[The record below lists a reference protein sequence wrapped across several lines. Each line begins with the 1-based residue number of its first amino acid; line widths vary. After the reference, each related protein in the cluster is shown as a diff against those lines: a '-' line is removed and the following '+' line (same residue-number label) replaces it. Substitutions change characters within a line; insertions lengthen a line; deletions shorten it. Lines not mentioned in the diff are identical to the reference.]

1 MLAKS
6 YKRVGGLE
14 PPQREQST
22 SLILESGA
30 LKERGLTSPRKR
42 AGELE
47 LHQVPDGGWQ
57 PPEGGLENLS
67 FTKHRKGVWSLQVSQ
82 GGWGT

>member
-22 SLILESGA
+22 SLILESGVLDKGGGSQA
-30 LKERGLTSPRKR
+30 PENGL
-42 AGELE
+42 G
-47 LHQVPDGGWQ
+47 
-57 PPEGGLENLS
+57 NLS
-67 FTKHRKGVWSLQVSQ
+67 STRSRMGAGNPPKA
-82 GGWGT
+82 GWRT

>member
-22 SLILESGA
+22 SLVLESGA

-67 FTKHRKGVWSLQVSQ
+67 FTKHRKGVLSF
-82 GGWGT
+82 